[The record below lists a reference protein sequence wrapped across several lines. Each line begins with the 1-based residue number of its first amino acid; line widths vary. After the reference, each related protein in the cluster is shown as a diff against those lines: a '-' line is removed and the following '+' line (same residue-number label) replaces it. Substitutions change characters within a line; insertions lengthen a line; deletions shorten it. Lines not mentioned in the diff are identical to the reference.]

1 MAGVKLNGALI
12 MNDRKFVFCLLLV
25 AGCFLGSPVWGDESK
40 DALKTVLKSLRAG
53 DAKALEASLESII
66 KVGGEKAI
74 TGLLK
79 LTASVPPGSQTV
91 YWSLLEGISS
101 FVDKPALKELG
112 EYIYKNKSRAI
123 ARDLLHALQTSRT
136 RNVVCALEPII
147 RKGPDSLRLKAI
159 KKVARVRNH
168 EAVDI
173 LVWVVEGEEKK
184 SRENPTAVMVAAV
197 EGLTMIT
204 EQQFGP
210 SAVNWGGWWNVNKN
224 KPLRISSSSSAR
236 PSESTGTVVDH
247 LSGLR
252 KKGFSGLEKAPKN
265 GIIVL
270 SAVFT
275 KKVRRDL
282 NNDHMEEVLRRMGI
296 PHTVVHREDFDKFDI
311 RKTGAILI
319 NCAQFNKF
327 CICPT
332 CKPGGNKNNRLYRC
346 TGCDKHVIF
355 EPKLSADSIEKL
367 KNFVLGGGYVFSED
381 WIVKEF
387 LEKAFPKFVEAGY
400 KLPDHNVTIAPVRG
414 MATHPYL
421 EGIYVAREENE
432 ADNFNFGL
440 DDLEDE
446 DGTEDGT
453 EEEAGTSGRGGT
465 IVVNRGDDHTVAPE
479 LRKIRHNW
487 QIDDES
493 FDLTVKNR
501 ARVVALL
508 GSSEVKPRNAE
519 DKKKPISIVALAFRP
534 GSGKAAA
541 IGVGRSKT
549 PPGTPG
555 VIVQVLSHFGKQ
567 HSDTDEFSLQNL
579 LLNFLIDSN
588 TARLNR
594 GGKGRRR

>member
-1 MAGVKLNGALI
+1 MDGVIINGAYF
-12 MNDRKFVFCLLLV
+12 MNDRKLIFSVLFVIGCL
-25 AGCFLGSPVWGDESK
+25 CGSPASGDESR

-53 DAKALEASLESII
+53 DAKALEASLEGII
-66 KVGGEKAI
+66 EVGGKKSI
-74 TGLLK
+74 SGLLK
-79 LTASVPPGSQTV
+79 LTGSVPPGSQTV

-101 FVDKPALKELG
+101 FVDKPALEELG
-112 EYIYKNKSRAI
+112 SYIYKHKSKAI

-136 RNVVCALEPII
+136 RNVVYALAPII

-159 KKVARVRNH
+159 KKLARVRNH
-168 EAVDI
+168 EAVDV
-173 LVWVVEGEEKK
+173 LVEVVEIEEKK
-184 SRENPTAVMVAAV
+184 SREEHTSVMVAAA

-204 EQQFGP
+204 GQQFGT
-210 SAVNWGGWWNVNKN
+210 SAVNWGGWWKTNKD
-224 KPLRISSSSSAR
+224 KPLRVSATGG
-236 PSESTGTVVDH
+236 PSEATGTVVDH

-252 KKGFSGLEKAPKN
+252 KKGFIGLEKAPKK
-265 GIIVL
+265 GIVVL
-270 SAVFT
+270 SAVYK

-296 PHTVVHREDFDKFDI
+296 PHTVVYREDFDKFDL
-311 RKTGAILI
+311 RETGAILI
-319 NCAQFNKF
+319 NCAQSNKF

-332 CKPGGNKNNRLYRC
+332 CKPGGNRNNRLYRC
-346 TGCDKHVIF
+346 TGCDKHIIF
-355 EPKLSADSIEKL
+355 DPSLTADSVEKI
-367 KNFVLGGGYVFSED
+367 KKFVLAGGFVFSED

-387 LEKAFPKFVEAGY
+387 VEKAFPKFIEAGF

-432 ADNFNFGL
+432 ADSFDFGL
-440 DDLEDE
+440 DDLEDDDGE
-446 DGTEDGT
+446 DDSDAGDDGA
-453 EEEAGTSGRGGT
+453 AGKGRT
-465 IVVNRGDDHTVAPE
+465 IVVKRGDDHTVAPE

-493 FDLTVKNR
+493 FDLTIKNR
-501 ARVVALL
+501 SRVVSLL
-508 GSSEVKPRNAE
+508 GSSDVKPRSAD

-534 GSGKAAA
+534 GSGKTAS
-541 IGVGRSKT
+541 IGVGKSKT

-555 VIVQVLSHFGKQ
+555 VVVQVLSHFGKQ

-594 GGKGRRR
+594 SGKTRKR

>member
-1 MAGVKLNGALI
+1 MDGGIINGAYF
-12 MNDRKFVFCLLLV
+12 MNDRKLLFSVLFVIGCL
-25 AGCFLGSPVWGDESK
+25 CGSPASGDESR

-53 DAKALEASLESII
+53 DAKALEASLEGII
-66 KVGGEKAI
+66 EVGGKKSI
-74 TGLLK
+74 SGLLK
-79 LTASVPPGSQTV
+79 LTGSVPPGSQTV

-101 FVDKPALKELG
+101 FVDKPAMEELG
-112 EYIYKNKSRAI
+112 SYIYKHKSKAI

-136 RNVVCALEPII
+136 RNVVYALAPII

-159 KKVARVRNH
+159 KKLARVRNH
-168 EAVDI
+168 EAVDV
-173 LVWVVEGEEKK
+173 LVEVVEIEEKK
-184 SRENPTAVMVAAV
+184 SREEHTSVMVAAA

-204 EQQFGP
+204 GQQFGT
-210 SAVNWGGWWNVNKN
+210 SAVNWGGWWKTNKD
-224 KPLRISSSSSAR
+224 KPLRVSANGG
-236 PSESTGTVVDH
+236 PTEATGTVVDH

-252 KKGFSGLEKAPKN
+252 KKGFIGLEKAPKK
-265 GIIVL
+265 GIVVL
-270 SAVFT
+270 SAVYK

-296 PHTVVHREDFDKFDI
+296 PHTVVYREDFDKFDL
-311 RKTGAILI
+311 RETGAILI
-319 NCAQFNKF
+319 NCAQSNKF

-332 CKPGGNKNNRLYRC
+332 CKPGGNRNNRLYRC
-346 TGCDKHVIF
+346 TGCDKHIIF
-355 EPKLSADSIEKL
+355 DPSLSADSVEKI
-367 KNFVLGGGYVFSED
+367 KKFVLAGGFVFSED

-387 LEKAFPKFVEAGY
+387 VEKAFPKFIEAGF

-421 EGIYVAREENE
+421 EGIYVVREENE
-432 ADNFNFGL
+432 ADSFDFGL
-440 DDLEDE
+440 NDLEDD
-446 DGTEDGT
+446 DGDDDSD
-453 EEEAGTSGRGGT
+453 AGDAGAAGKGRT
-465 IVVNRGDDHTVAPE
+465 IVVKRGDDHTVAPE

-493 FDLTVKNR
+493 FDLTIKNR
-501 ARVVALL
+501 SRVVSLL
-508 GSSEVKPRNAE
+508 GSSDVKPRSAD

-534 GSGKAAA
+534 GSGKMAS
-541 IGVGRSKT
+541 IGVGKRKT

-555 VIVQVLSHFGKQ
+555 VVVQVLSHFGKQ

-594 GGKGRRR
+594 SGKTRKR

>member
-1 MAGVKLNGALI
+1 

-25 AGCFLGSPVWGDESK
+25 TGCFLGSPVRGNDSK
-40 DALKTVLKSLRAG
+40 DALKTVLKALRTG

-66 KVGGEKAI
+66 EVGGEKAMS
-74 TGLLK
+74 GMLK
-79 LTASVPPGSQTV
+79 LTAAVPPGSQTV

-112 EYIYKNKSRAI
+112 DYIYKNKSRAI

-173 LVWVVEGEEKK
+173 LVEVVEVEEKK
-184 SRENPTAVMVAAV
+184 SREEPTAVMVAAV

-204 EQQFGP
+204 NQQFGP

-224 KPLRISSSSSAR
+224 KPLRVSSFSRSSS
-236 PSESTGTVVDH
+236 STGTVVDH

-252 KKGFSGLEKAPKN
+252 KKGFAGLENAPKK

-275 KKVRRDL
+275 RKVRRDL
-282 NNDHMEEVLRRMGI
+282 NNDHMEEVLRRMGV
-296 PHTVVHREDFDKFDI
+296 PHTVVHREDFDKFDL
-311 RKTGAILI
+311 RQTGAILI

-332 CKPGGNKNNRLYRC
+332 CKPGGGRNNRLYRC
-346 TGCDKHVIF
+346 TGCDKHIIF
-355 EPKLSADSIEKL
+355 EPKLSPDSIEKL
-367 KNFVLGGGYVFSED
+367 KKFVLAGGYVFSED

-387 LEKAFPKFVEAGY
+387 LEKAFPKFVAAGY
-400 KLPDHNVTIAPVRG
+400 KLPDHNVTIAPLRG

-421 EGIYVAREENE
+421 DGIYVAREEDE
-432 ADNFNFGL
+432 ADSFNFGP
-440 DDLEDE
+440 DDLENGEGEDE
-446 DGTEDGT
+446 VSAGEED
-453 EEEAGTSGRGGT
+453 ATSGRGGT

-508 GSSEVKPRNAE
+508 GSSEVKPRNPE

-534 GSGKAAA
+534 GSGKTSS
-541 IGVGRSKT
+541 IGVGRSKV

-555 VIVQVLSHFGKQ
+555 VVVQVLSHFGKQ

-594 GGKGRRR
+594 RGKGRRR